1 MSKERELLAL
11 ILSYAGNKYLTVDE
25 FEMMAQIEETFK
37 EIQELLAQPEQEEA
51 PVATKLEGHQFTAFH
66 VSADD
71 FKKLQKLPT
80 GTKIYT
86 APPKREPL
94 SDEAIAKLW
103 GESYSGT
110 TQRVRNF
117 ARAIEQQHGIGG
129 GK

>member
-1 MSKERELLAL
+1 MVIIMKTKERELLRRISSHSESRIPAHF
-11 ILSYAGNKYLTVDE
+11 I
-25 FEMMAQIEETFK
+25 K